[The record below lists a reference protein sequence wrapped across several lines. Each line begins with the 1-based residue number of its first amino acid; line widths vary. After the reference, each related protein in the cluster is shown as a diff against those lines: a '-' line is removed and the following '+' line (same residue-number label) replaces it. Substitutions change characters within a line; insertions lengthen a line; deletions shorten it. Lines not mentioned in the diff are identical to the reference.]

1 MKKRN
6 LFPTLLLFGFLLG
19 IHNGK
24 IALWKDDDPEPIRVF
39 PYQASLLPEKDQ
51 DALEQGIHIRDRS
64 QLTRILEDYLS

>member
-1 MKKRN
+1 MKKWN
-6 LFPTLLLFGFLLG
+6 LLPAFLLFGFLLG

-51 DALEQGIHIRDRS
+51 DALEQGIRIRDRS
-64 QLTRILEDYLS
+64 QLIRILEDYLS